1 MCRIPPSGAQV
12 NTWTVC
18 RRWRIFG
25 SVELCNTSSRSSRWR
40 TQIASNVWMALN
52 CLVWRRD
59 DAELQN
65 TTRLNSNS
73 NRYIAFCQLYTC
85 WLGMSSCFLNRWL
98 STWYQLTVVFT
109 FEPLDSEGLP
119 SRKLTY
125 PPKNGILKMIFPT
138 SPGGICIHPWR
149 GRFVSSFLGQAH
161 LQRARAAF
169 LQEFRNHAVVVE
181 TEAFRQAVEV
191 VRCHFGLT
199 HVAFLQVIYLEY
211 LGIMFIIYGF
221 ILLWIFF
228 LLIKGCIRK

>member
-1 MCRIPPSGAQV
+1 MAFWRWFSQLPQV
-12 NTWTVC
+12 GYVS
-18 RRWRIFG
+18 I
-25 SVELCNTSSRSSRWR
+25 
-40 TQIASNVWMALN
+40 
-52 CLVWRRD
+52 
-59 DAELQN
+59 
-65 TTRLNSNS
+65 
-73 NRYIAFCQLYTC
+73 
-85 WLGMSSCFLNRWL
+85 
-98 STWYQLTVVFT
+98 
-109 FEPLDSEGLP
+109 
-119 SRKLTY
+119 
-125 PPKNGILKMIFPT
+125 
-138 SPGGICIHPWR
+138 PWR

-228 LLIKGCIRK
+228 LLIKGVHQEVKFDKHHLRTGEKDSRRNDWEDGGEYGPTRCLMITVHRNTGTMFD